1 MDQGEGRRTLS
12 AVGIDGPRCIAAEA
26 VMVEQLDSTS
36 IPSAPRRNPHETEL
50 HRRGLLFVISSP
62 SGAGK
67 STIAR
72 KLIEVDGQ
80 IRLSVSA
87 TTRPMRPGEVDG
99 RDYHFVDTT
108 KFKEMVADDAFL
120 EWAHVF
126 DHRYGTPRA
135 PVEAMLHEGR
145 DVLFDIDWQGAQ
157 QLYQQ
162 AAGDVVRIF
171 ILPPSMEELERR
183 LRGRG
188 TDSAEVVDRRMERAV
203 SEIGHWDGY
212 DYVLVNDDVER
223 CFAQVRLI
231 LRSERLRRHRQ
242 LGLIGFTRKLMRS

>member
-1 MDQGEGRRTLS
+1 MAEPVDSHPIPIEYRR
-12 AVGIDGPRCIAAEA
+12 
-26 VMVEQLDSTS
+26 
-36 IPSAPRRNPHETEL
+36 RRHETEQQ
-50 HRRGLLFVISSP
+50 RRGLLFVISSP

-72 KLIEVDGQ
+72 KLIEADGAIQ
-80 IRLSVSA
+80 MSVSA
-87 TTRPMRPGEVDG
+87 TTRPIRPGEVDA
-99 RDYHFVDTT
+99 RDYHFVDTAR
-108 KFKEMVADDAFL
+108 FKQMIADDDFL

-126 DHRYGTPRA
+126 DHRYGTPRG
-135 PVEAMLHEGR
+135 PVDEMLAQGR

-162 AAGDVVRIF
+162 AAGDVVRVF

-183 LRGRG
+183 LRSRG
-188 TDSAEVVDRRMERAV
+188 TDSDSVIESRMARAV
-203 SEIGHWDGY
+203 SEISHWDGY

-231 LRSERLRRHRQ
+231 LRAERLRRHRQ
-242 LGLIGFTRKLMRS
+242 LGMIGFTRRLMRS